1 MSSTDE
7 ARELARLFDGRTV
20 ELAQLLSSQLAVLK
34 TQAQMYVGLGG
45 VCITVTG
52 FSGHNMV
59 NAGPL
64 SAGAMIIGI
73 LLILVSIVITL
84 RTLSSVHW
92 VTQDL
97 GGTAEDL
104 ALRVIARRDSQH
116 RALSI
121 AGVFIGTGLLFYLAA
136 VLLAAAARGHWSAP

>member
-1 MSSTDE
+1 VSSTDE
-7 ARELARLFDGRTV
+7 ARELARLFDGKTV

-34 TQAQMYVGLGG
+34 AQAQMYVGLGG

-59 NAGPL
+59 NAGRL
-64 SAGAMIIGI
+64 SAGAMILGI
-73 LLILVSIVITL
+73 LLILVAIVITL

-97 GGTAEDL
+97 GGSAEDL
-104 ALRVIARRDSQH
+104 ARRVIARRDAQH
-116 RALSI
+116 RSLSI
-121 AGVFIGTGLLFYLAA
+121 AGAFIGTGLLFYLAA
-136 VLLAAAARGHWSAP
+136 VLLAALARAHWTAP

>member
-1 MSSTDE
+1 VGSTDE
-7 ARELARLFDGRTV
+7 AKELARLFDGRTV
-20 ELAQLLSSQLAVLK
+20 ELAHVLSNQLAVLK
-34 TQAQMYVGLGG
+34 GQAQMYVGLGG

-92 VTQDL
+92 VTQEL
-97 GGTAEDL
+97 GGNAEDL
-104 ALRVIARRDSQH
+104 ARRVIARRDAQQRS
-116 RALSI
+116 LSI

-136 VLLAAAARGHWSAP
+136 VLLAAVARGHWSAP

>member
-1 MSSTDE
+1 VGSTDE
-7 ARELARLFDGRTV
+7 AKELARLFDGRTV

-34 TQAQMYVGLGG
+34 AQAQMYVGLGG

-73 LLILVSIVITL
+73 LLILVAIVITL

-97 GGTAEDL
+97 GGDAEDL
-104 ALRVIARRDSQH
+104 ARRVIARRDAQH
-116 RALSI
+116 RSLSI
-121 AGVFIGTGLLFYLAA
+121 AGVFIGTGLLFYLGA
-136 VLLAAAARGHWSAP
+136 VLLAAVARGHWSAP

>member
-1 MSSTDE
+1 MSSTEE
-7 ARELARLFDGRTV
+7 ARELAQLFDGRTV
-20 ELAQLLSSQLAVLK
+20 ELAQLLAGQLAVLK
-34 TQAQMYVGLGG
+34 GQAQMYVGLGG

-92 VTQDL
+92 VTQEL
-97 GGTAEDL
+97 GGSAEDL
-104 ALRVIARRDSQH
+104 ARRVIARRDSQQ
-116 RALSI
+116 RALSV

-136 VLLAAAARGHWSAP
+136 VLLAAVARGHWTAP

>member
-1 MSSTDE
+1 MSSSDE
-7 ARELARLFDGRTV
+7 ARELAQLFDGRTV
-20 ELAQLLSSQLAVLK
+20 ELAQLLSNQLAVLK

-73 LLILVSIVITL
+73 LLILVAIVITL
-84 RTLSSVHW
+84 RTLASVRW
-92 VTQDL
+92 VTQEL
-97 GGTAEDL
+97 GGNAEDL
-104 ALRVIARRDSQH
+104 ARRVIARRDAQQRS
-116 RALSI
+116 LSV
-121 AGVFIGTGLLFYLAA
+121 AGIFIGTGLLFYLGA